1 MGTRPR
7 GAVAGA
13 DGVGGSDG
21 TGKGGGARGVGKR
34 TEAARATG
42 MVCCVEGRRTG
53 EHTVNIHGE
62 NPRRI
67 RTCCD

>member
-7 GAVAGA
+7 EVDAGMGDGGESAKGAAKRTRVARANG
-13 DGVGGSDG
+13 DGLLR
-21 TGKGGGARGVGKR
+21 KGGGP
-34 TEAARATG
+34 
-42 MVCCVEGRRTG
+42 G

>member
-7 GAVAGA
+7 EAARPRGRE
-13 DGVGGSDG
+13 
-21 TGKGGGARGVGKR
+21 GARGAAKR
-34 TEAARATG
+34 SSGGGWSGGGLLRGRAADR
-42 MVCCVEGRRTG
+42 G

>member
-7 GAVAGA
+7 GADAGA
-13 DGVGGSDG
+13 DGVGGNDERGRGEG
-21 TGKGGGARGVGKR
+21 TRGRENGPKQR
-34 TEAARATG
+34 ERRGWFA
-42 MVCCVEGRRTG
+42 MEGRRTG

-62 NPRRI
+62 NPGRI